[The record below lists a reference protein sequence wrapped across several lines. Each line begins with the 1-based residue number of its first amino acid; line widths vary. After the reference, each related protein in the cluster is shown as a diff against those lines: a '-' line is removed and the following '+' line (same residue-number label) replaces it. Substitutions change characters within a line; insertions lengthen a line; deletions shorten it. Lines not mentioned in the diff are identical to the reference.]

1 MDFFFKV
8 RPVLFTALALLFAS
22 SCAQPPQKP
31 AAPPDTRA
39 ADEAA
44 IRALDADWQKAVT
57 AKDAAQAASYYAE
70 NASLFV
76 PESALVTGKDAIQ
89 KTWTDLVKTPGF
101 SLTFTP
107 SSVTVS
113 KSGDLA
119 YEIGDYQ
126 MTMNDKRGKPRTDN
140 GKYVVVWG
148 RQADGSWKVLADV
161 PTTVQ

>member
-1 MDFFFKV
+1 MMNSQQ
-8 RPVLFTALALLFAS
+8 PSLLSCIIFLS
-22 SCAQPPQKP
+22 MLLVSCAQPPQKP
-31 AAPPDTRA
+31 AVPPDTRA

-44 IRALDADWQKAVT
+44 IRALDADWVKAVA
-57 AKDAAQAASYYAE
+57 AKDVAKATSYYAE

-89 KTWTDLVKTPGF
+89 KAWTDLAKTPGF
-101 SLTFTP
+101 ALTFTP

-119 YEIGDYQ
+119 YEIGDYE
-126 MTMNDKRGKPRTDN
+126 MTMNDKRGKPKTDH

-148 RQADGSWKVLADV
+148 KQADGSWKALADV
-161 PTTVQ
+161 PTTSQ